1 MFLFAFADT
10 AEMNLWSQT
19 LMEAIIMTKVKTM
32 KMLMMLDCYSSYSM
46 WNINDISLL
55 CQSKFVFM
63 ALLTPPHSLGE

>member
-32 KMLMMLDCYSSYSM
+32 KMLMMLDC
-46 WNINDISLL
+46 
-55 CQSKFVFM
+55 
-63 ALLTPPHSLGE
+63 